1 MWQQVLKEF
10 FLEWLL
16 SRINLKNEIRDN
28 PLGDGLFTFVGRD
41 IFLQVDENDIIHTLI
56 AILRGVVG
64 PTKKK

>member
-1 MWQQVLKEF
+1 
-10 FLEWLL
+10 L